1 MVSKALRS
9 LSKTTGTLART
20 KTSVTVG
27 RTRTER
33 SKTRRVAGR
42 LPTARAAV
50 REGSPHAPWPMR
62 LQLWRPRKRL
72 PLPPSRPCQILHSS
86 QKLIQHRSPWRRLQ
100 KLQWLRWMPIKVN
113 PVGNVFWKLLKIFF
127 LRHRHGLGEREST
140 GGGGFR
146 KNKMKYFITICLKK
160 RERVTREFDWWFN
173 STRVS
178 SILQFLAH
186 CYVLS
191 KWLCWFHLDVTQTQP
206 RPPHCRLTVYIPGAY
221 AKIM

>member
-62 LQLWRPRKRL
+62 LQLWRPRKHL

-100 KLQWLRWMPIKVN
+100 KLQWLPWMPIKVN
-113 PVGNVFWKLLKIFF
+113 PVGNVFWKLSKIFF
-127 LRHRHGLGEREST
+127 YATGTDLVSESM
-140 GGGGFR
+140 GGGGGS
-146 KNKMKYFITICLKK
+146 KK
-160 RERVTREFDWWFN
+160 
-173 STRVS
+173 
-178 SILQFLAH
+178 
-186 CYVLS
+186 
-191 KWLCWFHLDVTQTQP
+191 
-206 RPPHCRLTVYIPGAY
+206 
-221 AKIM
+221 